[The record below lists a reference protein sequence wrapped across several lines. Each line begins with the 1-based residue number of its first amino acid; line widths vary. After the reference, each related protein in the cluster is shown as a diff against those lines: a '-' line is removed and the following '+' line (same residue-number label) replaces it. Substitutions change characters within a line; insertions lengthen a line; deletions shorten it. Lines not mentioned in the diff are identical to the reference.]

1 MGENVVFLII
11 FDTCDVMYYW
21 SISLLP
27 PMVHYLVEIIAK
39 GAEETGTRDSY
50 GLQFVIFL
58 GKTFSR
64 IKSYNFVSV
73 TKKELCFSTFSTVFT
88 L

>member
-11 FDTCDVMYYW
+11 FDTYDVMYNW
-21 SISLLP
+21 SIFLLP
-27 PMVHYLVEIIAK
+27 PIVLYLVEIIAK

-58 GKTFSR
+58 GKNCSR

-73 TKKELCFSTFSTVFT
+73 TKKE
-88 L
+88 

>member
-27 PMVHYLVEIIAK
+27 PIVLYLVEIIAK